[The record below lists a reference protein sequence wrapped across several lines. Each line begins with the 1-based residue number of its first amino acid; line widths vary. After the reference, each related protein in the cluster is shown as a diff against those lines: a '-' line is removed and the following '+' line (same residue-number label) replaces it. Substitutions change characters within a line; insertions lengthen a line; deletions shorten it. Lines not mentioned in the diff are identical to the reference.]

1 MRLNKYLAHCGIGT
15 RRQSEEFV
23 RKGKVKIN
31 GQVIE
36 NPSHMVQPTDTV
48 TYNDKPLHMQRG
60 KAYLLMNKPKD
71 FTTTFDLTNHK
82 SVAELLKGKY
92 LNKVTAPLPLRDTDL
107 GLILLTDDDS
117 VLEKIMATGH
127 KIKQIYE
134 VTLVEELSAKKLEE
148 MNIGIEEDGVKYAFE
163 GISFLRDTPPNIV
176 GIECHSNT
184 TDYIYD
190 LFAKVGHT
198 VQKLDRT
205 YIAGLTKKDLPRGF
219 FRSLTDKEI
228 IFARHFF

>member
-31 GQVIE
+31 GQVVE

-60 KAYLLMNKPKD
+60 KAYILMNKPKD
-71 FTTTFDLTNHK
+71 FTTAFDLTDHK

-92 LNKVTAPLPLRDTDL
+92 LNEVTAPLPLRDTDL

-117 VLEKIMATGH
+117 VLEKIMATDH

-134 VTLVEELSAKKLEE
+134 VTLTEELSAVDLQQLEKGME
-148 MNIGIEEDGVKYAFE
+148 KDGVKYAFE
-163 GISFLRDTPPNIV
+163 GISFLSDKPANVV

-190 LFAKVGHT
+190 FFAAVGYT

-219 FRSLTDKEI
+219 FRALTDKEI